1 MNRKVYQA
9 GLKFM
14 LCNAVKKLYN
24 GEVIFH
30 HGLDHGIYSEI
41 ICDELIDIQELKRI
55 KNCMNEMVAK
65 DLPIKKITVSKQEA
79 YNFYK
84 KKKLDEKANNVLNIS
99 NLSVSLFEL
108 EGESRVF
115 ANNKKKN

>member
-55 KNCMNEMVAK
+55 KKSKKFFSTFCTNQN
-65 DLPIKKITVSKQEA
+65 DLFFLEA
-79 YNFYK
+79 
-84 KKKLDEKANNVLNIS
+84 
-99 NLSVSLFEL
+99 
-108 EGESRVF
+108 G
-115 ANNKKKN
+115 